1 MVFLKYPI
9 VILSNNL
16 REMGNM
22 QINKNIKLRFSL
34 FLIILGI
41 GIVSACS
48 KSNEVSDA
56 FENFDRKSM
65 LTNLGTKVIVP
76 LFEQFYQKT
85 STLEQTLT
93 AYTADPQSEEKLKAA
108 QQAWIAA
115 AIAWKEASV
124 FKQGPIEDKFLLSN
138 VDFSTNGVYL
148 NISLLE
154 KTIIEATSIDNAFI
168 ESKGATVKGIHAVE
182 YLIFDKSQNNSNII
196 SLLTGANSTKRRSYL
211 LALSTNLKNQGK
223 VIIDEWNSS
232 YLSTFQNADG
242 RDINSS
248 LGKLSNKLIE
258 QIYTIRDERIG
269 LPLGKRNNGTVQ
281 PELVESYL
289 SGVSVTLAI
298 NELKGIEDAFLGR
311 TPAGVNGVGIDDLL
325 DKLGAKS
332 GEELLSSKIKNQ
344 FTSVYAKLNAIQN
357 PLSLAVI
364 NSKTD
369 VQTAYDEIK
378 KLQVLME
385 VDMINN
391 LGVLLT
397 FSDNDGD

>member
-1 MVFLKYPI
+1 
-9 VILSNNL
+9 
-16 REMGNM
+16 MGNI

-76 LFEQFYQKT
+76 LFEQFYQKS
-85 STLEQTLT
+85 STLEQALT
-93 AYTADPQSEEKLKAA
+93 AYTAEPQSEEKLKAA

-115 AIAWKEASV
+115 AIAWKEVSV

-148 NISLLE
+148 NVTLLE

-168 ESKGATVKGIHAVE
+168 ESKGATVKGIHAIE

-196 SLLTGANSTKRRSYL
+196 SLLTGANATKRRSYL

-223 VIIDEWNSS
+223 MIIDEWNSS

-289 SGVSVTLAI
+289 SGVSVTFVI

-344 FTSVYAKLNAIQN
+344 FTAVYAKLNAIQN
-357 PLSLAVI
+357 PLSLAVV
-364 NSKTD
+364 NSKAD